1 MRIPGKFSSMW
12 FLEIGPQNKNTATLI
27 LLFNHCRKEKKKTSP
42 LHWEALSFHKRGSKQ
57 SSLYLRVSSESPHSA
72 IISLVKGT
80 FNDMIGKKHI
90 LTAVKAKLIPGNI
103 WGNEPNGHLQWFNR
117 QDSLEHFN
125 RCTPGKNGVPWKHL
139 YFSFSFPV
147 VSIYSSVRDH
157 IQYLIFRTLAWTLP
171 TTAVLD
177 KISKQLVL
185 EGRKKGWIKSSWAK
199 LSYSTGLCP
208 CPDNATISCWTCSK
222 WVKYMAPT
230 TDEIYFSTDKIII
243 FLNIK
248 SGIYIFLFSS
258 LPNIS

>member
-1 MRIPGKFSSMW
+1 
-12 FLEIGPQNKNTATLI
+12 
-27 LLFNHCRKEKKKTSP
+27 
-42 LHWEALSFHKRGSKQ
+42 
-57 SSLYLRVSSESPHSA
+57 
-72 IISLVKGT
+72 
-80 FNDMIGKKHI
+80 MIGKKHI

-208 CPDNATISCWTCSK
+208 CPDNATISCCFCSK

-230 TDEIYFSTDKIII
+230 IWWNILFNRQDYHLSKYKEWDIYFSF
-243 FLNIK
+243 FLSSKHFLMI
-248 SGIYIFLFSS
+248 SGLKK
-258 LPNIS
+258 